1 MRKRT
6 RSREFALQILYEM
19 DVAGPSLEDA
29 LEDFWL
35 DRSDLALSN
44 SEKEAVE
51 QDKQENDIRDYTER
65 LVRGTLEK
73 RKDIDPT
80 IERYAENWEMGRMA
94 LVDRNIL
101 RLAAY
106 EMLFVE
112 EIPVKVAINEAV
124 ELAKRYGEA
133 DSSKFVNGILDRIAK
148 TECKEKA

>member
-6 RSREFALQILYEM
+6 RSREFALQVLYEV
-19 DVAGPSLEDA
+19 DVAGPPVQEA
-29 LEDFWL
+29 LDDFWL

-44 SEKEAVE
+44 VEKEAVE
-51 QDKQENDIRDYTER
+51 QDKHEPEIREYTER
-65 LVRGTLEK
+65 LVRGTLDK
-73 RKDIDPT
+73 LTAIDPT
-80 IERYAENWEMGRMA
+80 IERFAENWEMDRMA

-106 EMLFVE
+106 EMLFVD

-148 TECKEKA
+148 TECKNKT